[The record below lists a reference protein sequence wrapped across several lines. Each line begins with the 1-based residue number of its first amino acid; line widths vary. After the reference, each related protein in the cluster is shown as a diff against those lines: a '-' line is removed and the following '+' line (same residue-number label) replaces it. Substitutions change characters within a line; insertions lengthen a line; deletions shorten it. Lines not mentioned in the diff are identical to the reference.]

1 MEVVTVETAVIP
13 AKAAEVKRELR
24 INQYHL
30 KLWKMR
36 RKAGHDEHDRIR
48 REA

>member
-1 MEVVTVETAVIP
+1 MEAVTVEMAVIP
-13 AKAAEVKRELR
+13 AGTADAKRELR

-36 RKAGHDEHDRIR
+36 RKAGHDEYDRIH